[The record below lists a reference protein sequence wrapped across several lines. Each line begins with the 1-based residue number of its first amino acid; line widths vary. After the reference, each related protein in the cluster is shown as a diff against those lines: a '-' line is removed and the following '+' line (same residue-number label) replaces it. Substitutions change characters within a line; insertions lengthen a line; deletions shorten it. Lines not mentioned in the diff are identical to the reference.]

1 VILSAILADVLHV
14 QPGDDIIVEVL
25 EGSQVVRRVPVEAL
39 VDDVLG
45 TSAYMNVDALHRLMR
60 EDATLSG
67 AALVVDPSREREL
80 ASVLKTVPAVAGVA
94 SRRVVLGNFRQMMDE
109 NMGVMLTFN
118 ILFAGVIAF
127 GVVYNAARVS
137 LSERSRELASLR
149 VLGFTRAEISG
160 ILLGEL
166 AVLTLCAL
174 PVGAAIGHWLTA
186 LLVGSI
192 ESEMF
197 RFPLVFDLQAV
208 ALAALTVTMASTVSG
223 LLVRRRLD
231 HLDLVGV
238 LKLRE

>member
-1 VILSAILADVLHV
+1 
-14 QPGDDIIVEVL
+14 VL
-25 EGSQVVRRVPVEAL
+25 ERQQPVRRVIVAGL
-39 VDDVLG
+39 VDDVMG
-45 TSAYMNVDALHRLMR
+45 TSAYMEIGALHRLMR

-67 AALVVDPSREREL
+67 AALVVDPAQEAALTSR
-80 ASVLKTVPAVAGVA
+80 LKQVPAVAGVA
-94 SRRVVLGNFRQMMDE
+94 SKRVLLENFRRMMDE

-118 ILFAGVIAF
+118 IGFAAVIAF

-149 VLGFTRAEISG
+149 VLGFTRAEISF

-166 AVLTLCAL
+166 AVLTVASIV
-174 PVGAAIGHWLTA
+174 PGAAIGHALTA
-186 LLVGSI
+186 VLVGSI
-192 ESEMF
+192 ESEMY
-197 RFPLVFDLQAV
+197 RFPLVFDVRVV
-208 ALAALTVTMASTVSG
+208 ARAALTVMTAALVSG